1 MPIDTGILER
11 AGISVGT
18 DELERL
24 LNEAVLHWVPPY
36 APPDARRGLP
46 SATQKALQAVGVSPG
61 DLAPMLPDE
70 PRADLEAAAEHA
82 GLAASALTVSQAAAR
97 LGVDPSRIRQRLAA
111 RTLLGIRV
119 EGSWR
124 LPRFQFTDDGRRP
137 IPGFGSIA
145 PHLTELHPLDVAT
158 WFTTP
163 HGDLVLGVAGD
174 DEIAVS
180 PRDWLLAGGNPR
192 DLLPLVDELR
202 GYA

>member
-1 MPIDTGILER
+1 MPIDTAILEQ
-11 AGISVGT
+11 AGISVAT
-18 DELERL
+18 DEIERL

-36 APPDARRGLP
+36 SPPDARGGLP
-46 SATQKALQAVGVSPG
+46 SATQKALHALGVAPD
-61 DLAPMLPDE
+61 DLAPMRPDE

-82 GLAASALTVSQAAAR
+82 GLAASALTVSQAAGR

-111 RTLLGIRV
+111 RTLFGIRV

-124 LPRFQFTDDGRRP
+124 LPRFQFTDDGRKLV
-137 IPGFGSIA
+137 PGFGTIA
-145 PHLTELHPLDVAT
+145 RHLAGLHPLDVAT

-163 HGDLVLGVAGD
+163 HGDLVLGGAGT
-174 DEIAVS
+174 EEVTVS
-180 PRDWLLAGGNPR
+180 PRDWLLGGGHPR